1 MNVRR
6 AALYTLIVVLLL
18 AAGCRTTRQTR
29 SVETSGFLGDY
40 SQLEEGK
47 RGQAQ
52 LVYVNPR
59 ADFSR
64 YDAVLLD
71 SVTVWQAEG
80 SKPISDEDAQVLT
93 DYFYNALHEEISKD
107 FQVTAHP
114 GPGVLRLRAALTEAK
129 GARVV
134 GNAVTSIVPQ
144 LRLLSTIT
152 GAITDVQVFV
162 GRASA
167 EAEITDSLTGERL
180 LAAVDQRSG
189 TKALR
194 SGLLKWSDVKEISKY
209 WAERVRERL
218 GELGVRKSS

>member
-18 AAGCRTTRQTR
+18 AAGCSTTRQTR

-71 SVTVWQAEG
+71 SVSVWQAEG

-107 FQVTAHP
+107 FRVTAHP
-114 GPGVLRLRAALTEAK
+114 GPGVLRLRAALTEAGQCPLMAK
-129 GARVV
+129 
-134 GNAVTSIVPQ
+134 
-144 LRLLSTIT
+144 
-152 GAITDVQVFV
+152 
-162 GRASA
+162 
-167 EAEITDSLTGERL
+167 
-180 LAAVDQRSG
+180 SG
-189 TKALR
+189 HSPTQ
-194 SGLLKWSDVKEISKY
+194 
-209 WAERVRERL
+209 
-218 GELGVRKSS
+218 